1 MKPKMTDRSNNEST
15 QKTLQLQME
24 KLQTQSRNNSLIKM
38 FKICPPTMVKQIST
52 QNLKNS
58 QPKTR
63 RTPINQGWI

>member
-38 FKICPPTMVKQIST
+38 FKNMPT
-52 QNLKNS
+52 NH
-58 QPKTR
+58 
-63 RTPINQGWI
+63 G